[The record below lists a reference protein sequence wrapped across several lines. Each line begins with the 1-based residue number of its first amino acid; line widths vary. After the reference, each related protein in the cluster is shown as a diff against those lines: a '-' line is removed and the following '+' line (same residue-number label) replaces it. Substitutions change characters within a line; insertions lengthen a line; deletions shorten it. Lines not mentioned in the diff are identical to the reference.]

1 MALIPYRY
9 RPSVVIR
16 RRAVRYGLRGG
27 SLVWKWI
34 AVFIYGSKATKS
46 FFGKQ
51 PDEIATMRLGP
62 NQFLSIVTS
71 LPLSRKQQRR
81 TGITRATLRRQA
93 VADIEAMQRGS

>member
-9 RPSVVIR
+9 RPRVVIR
-16 RRAVRYGLRGG
+16 RRVIRYARGG
-27 SLVWKWI
+27 GLLWRGL
-34 AVFIYGSKATKS
+34 AVFIYGSRTAKR
-46 FFGKQ
+46 FFGKH
-51 PDEIATMRLGP
+51 PEPIATMRLGP

-71 LPLSRKQQRR
+71 LPLSRRQQRR

>member
-9 RPSVVIR
+9 RPRVVIR
-16 RRAVRYGLRGG
+16 RRVMRYARGG
-27 SLVWKWI
+27 SLVWRGI
-34 AVFIYGSKATKS
+34 VVFIYGSRMAKS
-46 FFGKQ
+46 FFGKH
-51 PDEIATMRLGP
+51 PEPIATMRLGP

-81 TGITRATLRRQA
+81 TGITRATLRAQA

>member
-9 RPSVVIR
+9 RPRVVIR
-16 RRAVRYGLRGG
+16 RRVRRYARRRG
-27 SLVWKWI
+27 SVVWRGVAFI
-34 AVFIYGSKATKS
+34 IYGSRTAKS
-46 FFGKQ
+46 FFGKH
-51 PDEIATMRLGP
+51 PEPIATMRLGP

-81 TGITRATLRRQA
+81 TGITRATLRAQA